1 MTGKSIPP
9 WRKSIRS
16 NASSGCVE
24 VTWID
29 GAFPDDLE
37 AVIRPSK

>member
-1 MTGKSIPP
+1 MADQIMPP

-24 VTWID
+24 VTWTD
-29 GAFPDDLE
+29 VVSHGGMEVD
-37 AVIRPSK
+37 VRPSE